1 MGLHAGFAL
10 CREIALFSYTD
21 SAKSCFALSLD
32 FYDFSLVRATDAAFA
47 NVFLAPSVF
56 QCRHTTVCVGY
67 ERCTDGKESTVSAF
81 SLSLQRFVCMR

>member
-1 MGLHAGFAL
+1 MLGLLYVVRSHYFLTQILHNPVSL
-10 CREIALFSYTD
+10 C
-21 SAKSCFALSLD
+21 LD